1 MVLPIPALKMAHQH
15 TPIPGQTYF
24 GTHDNMYT
32 PMNNSSGCIPDA
44 ILFDLDNTLCTFIDA
59 KYAACRAVTDYIG
72 TGNETELFQYFLRPV
87 HSFEDPNHIFDYLK
101 EKGLYTPA
109 SADHAARLFED
120 VKIAHIHPY
129 PGVLDTLRH
138 LASLGIKMAIV
149 TDAGSE
155 QARKRMR
162 KCDID
167 CYFPVLI
174 TPDRS
179 GKRKP
184 DHTPFRMALRELSA
198 AGTIWLVGDS
208 VRREVIPGQ
217 ELGFVTVYARYG
229 DYFAQYNPDCAPDHI
244 IDQFSDL
251 LIIND
256 LHLIQAGPQGP
267 NR

>member
-1 MVLPIPALKMAHQH
+1 MVLPIPALKIAQLR
-15 TPIPGQTYF
+15 TPIRDKHTLVPER
-24 GTHDNMYT
+24 NMYT
-32 PMNNSSGCIPDA
+32 PMNTSSGCIPDA

-72 TGNETELFQYFLRPV
+72 TGDETELFQYFLRPV

-101 EKGLYTPA
+101 EKGVYTPA

-129 PGVLDTLRH
+129 DGVHDTLRR

-155 QARKRMR
+155 QARKRMK

-184 DHTPFRMALRELSA
+184 DHTPFRMALRELSVT
-198 AGTIWLVGDS
+198 GTIWLVGDS

-217 ELGFVTVYARYG
+217 ELGFVTIYARYG
-229 DYFAQYNPDCAPDHI
+229 DYFAQNNPECTPDHI
-244 IDQFSDL
+244 IDRFSDL
-251 LIIND
+251 LSITG
-256 LHLIQAGPQGP
+256 LHQI
-267 NR
+267 RS